1 LEFCQNL
8 LNLVLQFGLF
18 EKKPDLLGKLPISK
32 IEMIVLNSFIQRIE
46 GILFLSIEHLE
57 KKKAIL
63 NFMKSIE
70 MVTWVIGLPS
80 CQSKKIMLIASCRV
94 TIEKI

>member
-18 EKKPDLLGKLPISK
+18 EKKLDLLGELPISK

-46 GILFLSIEHLE
+46 GILFLTIEHLE
-57 KKKAIL
+57 KEKALL

-70 MVTWVIGLPS
+70 MVTSVIGLPS
-80 CQSKKIMLIASCRV
+80 CQSKKIMLLA
-94 TIEKI
+94 